1 MKNVADT
8 SRETI
13 CVKLNDPLTVPD
25 VRTES
30 DVPEDVSVVV
40 VVISL
45 VIEVP
50 LLLVPAS
57 LLIPMLNPS
66 TPVPGRKKS
75 PVICAAPVLNVSA
88 STRILS
94 LLPAFENSDGAMPV
108 VPNVPPALIP
118 SSM

>member
-1 MKNVADT
+1 M
-8 SRETI
+8 
-13 CVKLNDPLTVPD
+13 
-25 VRTES
+25 RTES

-66 TPVPGRKKS
+66 TPSPGKEKIARDLC
-75 PVICAAPVLNVSA
+75 CACAK
-88 STRILS
+88 RIGVD
-94 LLPAFENSDGAMPV
+94 PHTEFTAGV
-108 VPNVPPALIP
+108 
-118 SSM
+118 